1 MTAPSRGVWGVG
13 IGLLGAIW
21 LSISIGEMGWLGP
34 GDLLRCLGMRFGG
47 SAAGLE
53 EKLVVL
59 WELRLPRTLLGV
71 LAGASL
77 GVSGALMQSFF
88 RNPVAEP
95 YVTGVSSG
103 AAFAAVGVL
112 MLGGSMGQVSL
123 AAFLGAS
130 LSAWLVYR
138 LATRQGTSS
147 PLLLILGGMAV
158 AGFLQ
163 ALTLAMLLRVDAY
176 GMRAVMNWLMGSL
189 AYRGW
194 DHVIIAAAGLIPGL
208 ALAWG
213 AARVLDLLSTGDD
226 AAASLGVPVDLTRRV
241 ILVAACLLAG
251 TAVAACGIIAYAGLM
266 SPHLARMLVGARHR
280 VVLPLSALTGAAL
293 LTWADVLARQ
303 LAPGQE
309 LPVGVITGVIGAAFL
324 LVMVLRQG
332 RVAPD

>member
-1 MTAPSRGVWGVG
+1 MTVRSRGIWGVG
-13 IGLLGAIW
+13 IALFGAIW
-21 LSISIGEMGWLGP
+21 LSISTGEMGWLSP
-34 GDLLRCLGMRFGG
+34 GELLGCLGARFGG
-47 SAAGLE
+47 SASGLE
-53 EKLVVL
+53 GKLVVF
-59 WELRLPRTLLGV
+59 WELRLPRTILGV

-77 GVSGALMQSFF
+77 GGAGALMQSFF

-112 MLGGSMGQVSL
+112 MMGGSMGQVSV

-130 LSAWLVYR
+130 LAAWLVYR

-147 PLLLILGGMAV
+147 PLLLLLGGMAV

-189 AYRGW
+189 AYRSW
-194 DHVIIAAAGLIPGL
+194 EHVGIAAAGLIPGL

-213 AARVLDLLSTGDD
+213 AARILDLLSTGDD
-226 AAASLGVPVDLTRRV
+226 AAASLGVPVDLARRIV
-241 ILVAACLLAG
+241 LVSACLLAG

-266 SPHLARMLVGARHR
+266 APHLARLLVGARHR

-332 RVAPD
+332 RVSPD